1 MEKIWVKNYD
11 KKNKRK
17 AYVQNLHIGL
27 PLSYKKVFYLP
38 FQCSI
43 HVIIFSDFEKK
54 KSLKKTLQ
62 KVVKILISIFHSL
75 IIFNY

>member
-1 MEKIWVKNYD
+1 MEKIWVKNDD

-17 AYVQNLHIGL
+17 AYVQNLHISL

-54 KSLKKTLQ
+54 
-62 KVVKILISIFHSL
+62 
-75 IIFNY
+75 NR